1 VQCEIDQR
9 VVEVSKKYLGHIT
22 ATAFEDPRVEL
33 LFMDAAKY
41 MEAHSNEFDVIIV
54 DSSDPVGPAETLY
67 TSDFYR
73 NMSQALKEGGIVCT
87 QGECQWLH
95 LDLIHKVMADAKAHN
110 SIGDLCAV
118 RGCADPYAAASVP
131 KAPLPTPPTPTVN
144 PTSPSPYTVSSTLYI
159 DSTYTAATIMA
170 ADVQTKLAAAIA
182 TSADVAASAVKIVS
196 AKAYTPTSRHLL
208 QESNIVEVAFTV
220 TTAAASATAVEDA
233 LAVAWNGEAGQPV
246 VNPTTTV
253 AATVPTPETRLT
265 TAGLTGITD
274 VKLNSAPA
282 SVETASSGSSSSS
295 SSSPDVSA
303 QVSAEYIVLSV
314 ALLIVMTVGG
324 GACVRCVRGGQ
335 KR

>member
-1 VQCEIDQR
+1 VRFILKLTNVCGFLELTFLFYLRTNTAPCVDGVTQTGKCSA
-9 VVEVSKKYLGHIT
+9 VPAANGGPFVSGEAPTL
-22 ATAFEDPRVEL
+22 ATAKPDGTVFVREIRWTPL
-33 LFMDAAKY
+33 TASA
-41 MEAHSNEFDVIIV
+41 
-54 DSSDPVGPAETLY
+54 T
-67 TSDFYR
+67 
-73 NMSQALKEGGIVCT
+73 
-87 QGECQWLH
+87 
-95 LDLIHKVMADAKAHN
+95 VMADAKAHN

-324 GACVRCVRGGQ
+324 GASVRCVRGGQ